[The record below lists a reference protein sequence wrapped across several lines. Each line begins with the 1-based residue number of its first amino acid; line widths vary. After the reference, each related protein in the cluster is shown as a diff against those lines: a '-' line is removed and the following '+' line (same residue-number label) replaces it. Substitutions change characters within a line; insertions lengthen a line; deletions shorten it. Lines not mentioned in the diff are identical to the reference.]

1 MTTSANANS
10 RIAVCIC
17 THNRSQLLQR
27 LLASMAD
34 IDLTGYHSSKLDII
48 VVDNSCDE
56 ETAAVCNQAGQRLPM
71 TVHYVEEP
79 QAGITHARNTAAKE
93 ALSHGADFVAFIDD
107 DDLPRPNWL
116 ATLLDRQA
124 VTHADL
130 VFGTWI
136 LDSSMPEWARK
147 SGIFHTT
154 KSKGDN
160 RASRYHLPHCASTC
174 NVLAGR
180 EILAQIGA
188 DGPVFN
194 HNFRFSG
201 GEDKDFFIR
210 ASRAGAKLASADASV
225 VQRNHEAE
233 RYTVR
238 GLFNRGF
245 KSGCSNI
252 YLARVHG
259 NWKRTPKLLTKSM
272 VKLAIALILLP
283 FSIFSKKHF
292 MHNVY
297 RIARSCGTV
306 YAATTGRRI
315 NYYSRG

>member
-1 MTTSANANS
+1 MTTSANTNS
-10 RIAVCIC
+10 RVAVCIC

-27 LLASMAD
+27 LLASIAD

-71 TVHYVEEP
+71 PVHYVQEP
-79 QAGITHARNTAAKE
+79 QAGITYARNTAAKE

-116 ATLLDRQA
+116 VTLLDRQA

-136 LDSSMPEWARK
+136 LDASMPAWARE
-147 SGIFHTT
+147 SGIFRST

-180 EILAQIGA
+180 DILVQIGA
-188 DGPVFN
+188 EGPIFN
-194 HNFRFSG
+194 HAFRFSG

-210 ASRAGAKLASADASV
+210 ASRAGAKLASADGSV
-225 VQRNHEAE
+225 IQRNHETE
-233 RYTVR
+233 RYTLR
-238 GLFNRGF
+238 GLFDRGF

-259 NWKRTPKLLTKSM
+259 SWKRIAKLVVKSLL
-272 VKLAIALILLP
+272 KLIMSLILLP
-283 FSIFSKKHF
+283 FSVFSKRNF
-292 MHNVY
+292 MHNIY